1 MALVLVQHQAS
12 LPLLILTQ
20 GAYTSIIHSPA
31 ASAASGGSWGMARV
45 VRLEQPSRHVL
56 AIDVSLMAISAVHW
70 AAGRAMELGSEV
82 EMAQEGQ
89 TPSTPR
95 LRQSGV
101 LTSTLSS
108 PGRAVCASTW
118 VVSGGLGGLGLRAAS
133 MLIDVGV
140 FSAVLCSR
148 SGNIK
153 QADQALLRQLAARNA
168 SCALCCDVGDAA
180 EVAGVVWRTTSLGR
194 PASVLHAA
202 GVLSDS
208 LVRAMAMRQF
218 VSVGTPKAHGVW
230 HLHLSLIH
238 I

>member
-1 MALVLVQHQAS
+1 
-12 LPLLILTQ
+12 
-20 GAYTSIIHSPA
+20 
-31 ASAASGGSWGMARV
+31 
-45 VRLEQPSRHVL
+45 
-56 AIDVSLMAISAVHW
+56 
-70 AAGRAMELGSEV
+70 
-82 EMAQEGQ
+82 MAQEGQ
-89 TPSTPR
+89 TPSMPR

-153 QADQALLRQLAARNA
+153 QADQALLRQLAARDA

-180 EVAGVVWRTTSLGR
+180 DVAGVVWRTTSLGR

-208 LVRAMAMRQF
+208 LVRAMAMRHF
-218 VSVGTPKAHGVW
+218 ACAVNGPSHGPLPLLLTLPPASMLLDRCSRAPPCERIAAVASAHVTPLPTLRERWYRRCWVAQWPADWLRCVW
-230 HLHLSLIH
+230 LNIARTPAIQSCDFCGK
-238 I
+238 